1 MGRSASGPGKME
13 GPQRWG
19 REPGVAE
26 AVTGE
31 KDRGRLSLKVGGQRT
46 GTGETETRQME
57 EDRMEPPRQ
66 VGERGRE
73 TRRRT
78 KDTPADQKELQRVGE
93 GVPQRPFCLSQAQ
106 SASSYS
112 PIREPGAR
120 TGPIMR
126 DRKLTSTGF
135 PHDFRSP

>member
-1 MGRSASGPGKME
+1 MGHSASGPGKME

-31 KDRGRLSLKVGGQRT
+31 KDRGRLNLKVGGQRT
-46 GTGETETRQME
+46 GTGETEIRQMG

-78 KDTPADQKELQRVGE
+78 KDSPADQKELQRVGE
-93 GVPQRPFCLSQAQ
+93 GFPRDP
-106 SASSYS
+106 SACPRHGQLLPTPPS
-112 PIREPGAR
+112 ENL
-120 TGPIMR
+120 GPEQ
-126 DRKLTSTGF
+126 G
-135 PHDFRSP
+135 P